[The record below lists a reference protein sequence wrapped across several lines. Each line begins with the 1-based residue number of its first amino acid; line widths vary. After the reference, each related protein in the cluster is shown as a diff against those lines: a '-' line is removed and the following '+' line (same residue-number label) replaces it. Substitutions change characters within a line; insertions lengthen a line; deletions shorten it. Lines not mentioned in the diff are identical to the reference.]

1 MNEAF
6 GRFSGTSFS
15 LLDER
20 AAAKITHNTFHTV
33 SELFGQLSGAFF
45 ALSE

>member
-20 AAAKITHNTFHTV
+20 AAANITHHAFHTM
-33 SELFGQLSGAFF
+33 SEAFGRFSGTSFSLSD
-45 ALSE
+45 